1 MVMGRRRMHQKDAI
15 ILAGLLGGVL
25 LLLFSPLWGPMIWR
39 APASF
44 SEPVAVSGQATK
56 KEEKKAIKMLKK
68 LYTYYI
74 ENPDEMSAEYR
85 QLMKKGESK
94 TQVVCDYLAGMTDQ
108 YSMAKFRKIYIPKAW
123 EVY

>member
-1 MVMGRRRMHQKDAI
+1 MQERKDGYEQTKNASKDAI

-56 KEEKKAIKMLKK
+56 KKKKRNERRAK
-68 LYTYYI
+68 TA
-74 ENPDEMSAEYR
+74 SYR
-85 QLMKKGESK
+85 K
-94 TQVVCDYLAGMTDQ
+94 
-108 YSMAKFRKIYIPKAW
+108 
-123 EVY
+123 

>member
-1 MVMGRRRMHQKDAI
+1 MVMSRRRMHQKDAI

-56 KEEKKAIKMLKK
+56 KEEKNERRAKTA
-68 LYTYYI
+68 
-74 ENPDEMSAEYR
+74 SYR
-85 QLMKKGESK
+85 K
-94 TQVVCDYLAGMTDQ
+94 
-108 YSMAKFRKIYIPKAW
+108 
-123 EVY
+123 

>member
-1 MVMGRRRMHQKDAI
+1 MQERKDGYEQTKNASKDAI

-56 KEEKKAIKMLKK
+56 KEEKKRNERRAK
-68 LYTYYI
+68 TA
-74 ENPDEMSAEYR
+74 SYR
-85 QLMKKGESK
+85 K
-94 TQVVCDYLAGMTDQ
+94 
-108 YSMAKFRKIYIPKAW
+108 
-123 EVY
+123 

>member
-1 MVMGRRRMHQKDAI
+1 MVMSRRRMHQKDAI

-56 KEEKKAIKMLKK
+56 K
-68 LYTYYI
+68 
-74 ENPDEMSAEYR
+74 
-85 QLMKKGESK
+85 
-94 TQVVCDYLAGMTDQ
+94 
-108 YSMAKFRKIYIPKAW
+108 
-123 EVY
+123 

>member
-1 MVMGRRRMHQKDAI
+1 MVMSRRRMHQKDAI

-56 KEEKKAIKMLKK
+56 KEEKKDYNSYYYNSCRCIGGK
-68 LYTYYI
+68 LCGWLCFLC
-74 ENPDEMSAEYR
+74 EKP
-85 QLMKKGESK
+85 
-94 TQVVCDYLAGMTDQ
+94 
-108 YSMAKFRKIYIPKAW
+108 
-123 EVY
+123 